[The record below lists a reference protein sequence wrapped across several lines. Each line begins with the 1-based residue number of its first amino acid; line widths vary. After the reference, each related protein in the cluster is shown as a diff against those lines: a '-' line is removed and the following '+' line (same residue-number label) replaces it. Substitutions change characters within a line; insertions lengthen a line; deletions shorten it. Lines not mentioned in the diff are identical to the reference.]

1 MMNSINLLQ
10 EYTLD
15 PKSADAIFV
24 NDVHMD
30 IPYLSLTHEH
40 IFATNVFVPPTLS
53 IMVQKNAIYFQ

>member
-53 IMVQKNAIYFQ
+53 IMV